1 MLLHAAV
8 GKIISHMCRRCMM
21 GYVNASLS
29 VFRVSDFE
37 RRSHPRT
44 NGSEL
49 FGEAVKYCRWCEK

>member
-1 MLLHAAV
+1 MWQMLD
-8 GKIISHMCRRCMM
+8 KIFSHMFLRCMI

-37 RRSHPRT
+37 SRSQPMT

-49 FGEAVKYCRWCEK
+49 YGEAVKYCR